1 MYIYSVPDSEKDI
14 AAQLGLTKTKTGKWV
29 KKFYDTSGSRAN
41 AEKQAADR
49 TFGQGKWWNK
59 S

>member
-1 MYIYSVPDSEKDI
+1 VPDSEKDI